1 MPGMGVNVR
10 RVRLQ
15 SIQTNSGFLERCRTD
30 FAPQLTCIIGARGT
44 CKSTLVESIRFAFD
58 SDRERVAELT
68 QPNGLITKTLGA
80 GSVRCAVVVE
90 DDGES
95 VEYTID
101 REIGTGPRVLRNG
114 TRDALGDDLLEDVE
128 IYSQNALQQIA
139 SADKPQLRLQLIDRP
154 NRTEILRIRRDV
166 EARVTELKTI
176 GTRLRTVRADLD
188 KRKLDIRDIDQVR
201 ADLGQVKDM
210 RPELPPTLEEQH
222 SFYVQRQHVVEIL
235 SELQSLQRKVILD
248 LAIVGTVKDKLLT
261 LRQALDGLSTIDMAT
276 PHDLLDQVERAV
288 DAIAAHRQ
296 LLAQIQVAERAQ
308 ELATEFEQKNEA
320 YYQLRQQQQALSES
334 LKREDALRRRVLELE
349 KIEREVK
356 QLESDRD
363 ELVQRRRSARTKV
376 AQLRDGIFEMR
387 VREAEK
393 INQEF
398 GDVVLLAVKRAAHS
412 KPFVA
417 RLSELLAGS
426 RIRTQGNIA
435 EELAKSLS
443 PSDLLE
449 AVEDGDAQR
458 VAALLQR
465 DFGQVTRVLTYL
477 RDHPDLY
484 DLEAE
489 LFDDSLE
496 ITMFDS
502 GQPKPVEQLSE
513 GQRATAL
520 LPLIL
525 RTSSCPLIV
534 DQPEDD
540 LDNSFIFQVLV
551 KNILRLK
558 IERQLVFVTHNAN
571 IPVLGE
577 AEEIV
582 VMHMHR
588 PTKAARP
595 RIGSLDDRKEDILQ
609 LLEGGKEAFEYRE
622 KRYGS
627 LLK

>member
-15 SIQTNSGFLERCRTD
+15 SIQTNGGFLERCKTHFDPR
-30 FAPQLTCIIGARGT
+30 LTCIIGARGT

-58 SDRERVAELT
+58 SDRERVDELT

-80 GSVRCAVVVE
+80 GSVCCVVVVE

-154 NRTEILRIRRDV
+154 NRTEILRIRRDIDSSV
-166 EARVTELKTI
+166 AELKTI
-176 GTRLRTVRADLD
+176 GTRLRAVRADLD
-188 KRKLDIRDIDQVR
+188 KRTLDIRDIDQVR

-222 SFYVQRQHVVEIL
+222 SFYVQRQHVVEAL
-235 SELQSLQRKVILD
+235 SELQSLQGKVVLD
-248 LAIVGTVKDKLLT
+248 LAAVSTVKDKLLT
-261 LRQALDGLSTIDMAT
+261 LRQALDGLSRIEMAT
-276 PHDLLDQVERAV
+276 PLDLVDQVERAI

-296 LLAQIQVAERAQ
+296 LLAQIPVAERAQ
-308 ELATEFEQKNEA
+308 ELATEFEQKNET
-320 YYQLRQQQQALSES
+320 YYQLRQQQQVLSES

-356 QLESDRD
+356 QLEGDRD
-363 ELVQRRRSARTKV
+363 ELMQRRRAARAKV

-435 EELAKSLS
+435 EELTKSL
-443 PSDLLE
+443 
-449 AVEDGDAQR
+449 G
-458 VAALLQR
+458 
-465 DFGQVTRVLTYL
+465 
-477 RDHPDLY
+477 
-484 DLEAE
+484 
-489 LFDDSLE
+489 
-496 ITMFDS
+496 
-502 GQPKPVEQLSE
+502 
-513 GQRATAL
+513 
-520 LPLIL
+520 
-525 RTSSCPLIV
+525 
-534 DQPEDD
+534 
-540 LDNSFIFQVLV
+540 
-551 KNILRLK
+551 
-558 IERQLVFVTHNAN
+558 FVS
-571 IPVLGE
+571 
-577 AEEIV
+577 
-582 VMHMHR
+582 
-588 PTKAARP
+588 K
-595 RIGSLDDRKEDILQ
+595 
-609 LLEGGKEAFEYRE
+609 
-622 KRYGS
+622 
-627 LLK
+627 